1 VSAHDVAT
9 ADLPWYVVSTK
20 PRREELVRVLL
31 DQMGLEVFLP
41 MVLEWSRSRRRTKEQ
56 VNLLFPGYL
65 FVSMSL
71 ARDLARVR
79 WTPGVKCVIGP
90 QEHPSRVDSGLI
102 EDLASRM
109 GSRGYI
115 VQRPDLRP
123 GDRVEVV
130 RGPFAGLLGVVQTAS
145 TARERVRVLLSLFER
160 GTAVELDGR
169 DLLRVGT
176 RC

>member
-1 VSAHDVAT
+1 MSGRDLACST
-9 ADLPWYVVSTK
+9 LPWYVVHTK

-31 DQMGLEVFLP
+31 DQMGLDVFVP

-65 FVSMSL
+65 FVSMSV
-71 ARDLARVR
+71 ARDLTRVR
-79 WTPGVKCVIGP
+79 WTPGVSSVIGP
-90 QEHPSRVDSGLI
+90 PENPSRVDAGLI

-123 GDRVEVV
+123 GDRVEVL
-130 RGPFAGLLGVVQTAS
+130 RGPFAGLLGIVQTPS
-145 TARERVRVLLSLFER
+145 TARERVRVLLGLFER